1 MRQDKKEADFV
12 MASGQLLKEEV
23 RYIETAFNRK
33 RTGKKAEESN
43 LLKGGEERIVK
54 IVWPA
59 GSAEGKRR
67 GSCGSPVTG
76 NKEKEVGGQETAQQT
91 EGGDNETRR
100 KVSICSSGK
109 YSSTI

>member
-43 LLKGGEERIVK
+43 LLKR
-54 IVWPA
+54 
-59 GSAEGKRR
+59 RR
-67 GSCGSPVTG
+67 GKDSENSVASRFCRR
-76 NKEKEVGGQETAQQT
+76 KEK
-91 EGGDNETRR
+91 R
-100 KVSICSSGK
+100 KLWLPSDRQ
-109 YSSTI
+109 